1 MELVVLGTG
10 DAFSRTR
17 TGASAVVLA
26 PRGVVLIDAPDGLLR
41 ALAGA
46 SRASDQA
53 LDPMRIDDILLTHLH
68 GDHVN
73 GLEAFGFLRWV
84 ERQRSGGTRP
94 RLHTHAAAAA
104 RLWERLAPAMDQGG
118 DATLADYFDVR
129 VLPEGG
135 TSDIT
140 GLSVR
145 HRMGIHPVPSC
156 GFLLSDGTRTLGW
169 SGDTAWDPA
178 HVEWLSQADFVVHE
192 TSGGPTHTPVE
203 RLNGLEPGLRA
214 RMALIHMPD
223 GFDPASTPIRLLR
236 DGERVRC

>member
-17 TGASAVVLA
+17 AGASAVVTA
-26 PRGVVLIDAPDGLLR
+26 PRGPVLVDAPDGLLR
-41 ALAGA
+41 ALSEA
-46 SRASDQA
+46 SRSSGRA
-53 LDPMRIDDILLTHLH
+53 LEPMRIDDILLTHLH
-68 GDHVN
+68 GDHAN

-84 ERQRSGGTRP
+84 ERQRAGGTRP
-94 RLHTHAAAAA
+94 RLHTPAAAAA

-118 DATLADYFDVR
+118 RAGLADYFDVR

-135 TSDIT
+135 TADVA
-140 GLSVR
+140 GLAVR

-156 GFLLSDGTRTLGW
+156 GFLVSDGARTLGW
-169 SGDTAWDPA
+169 SGDTAWDPG

-192 TSGGPTHTPVE
+192 TSEGPTHTPVE
-203 RLNGLEPGLRA
+203 RLNALPEGLRS

-223 GFDPASTPIRLLR
+223 GFDPAATPIRLLR
-236 DGERVRC
+236 DGELVAF

>member
-26 PRGVVLIDAPDGLLR
+26 PRGPVLIDAPDGVLR
-41 ALAGA
+41 ALDAA
-46 SRASDQA
+46 SRASGRA
-53 LDPMRIDDILLTHLH
+53 LDPMRIDDVLLTHLH
-68 GDHVN
+68 GDHAN
-73 GLEAFGFLRWV
+73 GLEAFGFLRWI
-84 ERQRSGGTRP
+84 ERQRSGAPAP

-118 DATLADYFDVR
+118 KATLADYFDVR

-135 TSDIT
+135 TST
-140 GLSVR
+140 VAGLSVR
-145 HRMGIHPVPSC
+145 HRMGVHPVPSC
-156 GFLLSDGTRTLGW
+156 GFLASDGSSTLGW

-178 HVEWLSQADFVVHE
+178 HVEWLSAADLVVHE

-203 RLNGLEPGLRA
+203 RLNALPPALRS

-223 GFDPASTPIRLLR
+223 GFDPGCTTLRLLR
-236 DGERVRC
+236 DGELVTV

>member
-17 TGASAVVLA
+17 CGASAVVMA
-26 PRGVVLIDAPDGLLR
+26 PRGPVLIDAPDGLLR
-41 ALAGA
+41 ALDAA
-46 SRASDQA
+46 SRSSGRA
-53 LDPMRIDDILLTHLH
+53 LDPMRIDDVLLTHLH

-84 ERQRSGGTRP
+84 DRQRSGAPAP

-104 RLWERLAPAMDQGG
+104 RLWERLAPSMDQGG
-118 DATLADYFDVR
+118 TAALADYFDLR
-129 VLPEGG
+129 VLPAGAAA
-135 TSDIT
+135 DVA
-140 GLSVR
+140 GLAVR
-145 HRMGIHPVPSC
+145 HRMGLHPVPSC
-156 GFLLSDGTRTLGW
+156 GFLASAGGRTLGW

-178 HVEWLSQADFVVHE
+178 HVEWLSEADFVVHE

-203 RLNGLEPGLRA
+203 RLNSLPAALRA

-223 GFDPASTPIRLLR
+223 GFDPACTPIRLLR
-236 DGERVRC
+236 DGESVSF